1 LIELGCGRKMR
12 VEVLR
17 LFHRCVRDH
26 RVTTHLFLTA
36 RAFGANG
43 VIYSGLRDSQ
53 LEDRILRTVDVW
65 GGPFHVEFHEN
76 WKQAV
81 ANWKKKGGEVI
92 HLTMYGLPLESAI
105 KGIKDSSRDK
115 LVIVGGAK
123 VPLEVYELSDWNVSI
138 SNQPHSEVSALS
150 IFLHELFE
158 GKELSKAFKDAKIRI
173 MPQRKGKK
181 VVEL

>member
-1 LIELGCGRKMR
+1 
-12 VEVLR
+12 VLR
-17 LFHRCVRDH
+17 LSHRCIRDH

-36 RAFGANG
+36 RAFGADG
-43 VIYSGLRDSQ
+43 VIYSGLRNSQ
-53 LEDRILRTVDVW
+53 LEDRILRTVNVW
-65 GGPFHVEFHEN
+65 GGPFRVEFQEN
-76 WKQAV
+76 WKQVV
-81 ANWKKKGGEVI
+81 ANWKKRGGEVI

-105 KGIKDSSRDK
+105 EGIKDSSRDK

-123 VPLEVYELSDWNVSI
+123 VPLEVYDLSDWNVSI